1 MQSTLARHR
10 LGDIAIGDSA
20 TYENSSYEKKY
31 FYVDFSGGTDLEFDN
46 ELVSLSDITL
56 HAASFSGEE
65 QAYVVA
71 ALNELFADG
80 SIVFTAELPE
90 DAGSY
95 STIYVGSTDAFD
107 SYGLFRGISETIDV
121 GNRID
126 DDNAFVLIN
135 HIRGGIDEVVSV
147 VAHEA
152 GHLLGESH
160 ETGNGTIYDY
170 ADAGV
175 NDDTASPG
183 ADKYVYALLEW
194 GVYRLTFAEGDYSSN
209 VLSFMVATMNA
220 SVSGSTFVIP
230 GYRMVEVGTTRVG
243 SEWGVK
249 AADMEFVF
257 SNVSD
262 GIYIWDAAIRTVTLT
277 VGSTETKLFVGKLD
291 GSVVTGIETIYA
303 GNGGTGTEKSAYK
316 GDSGTI
322 GTLYGG
328 GRSGSHIA
336 GSELTLAGGD
346 YANVYGGGDGTSG
359 SSRVGHTHFYG
370 SPEGGTLSVGNLF
383 GGGKGA
389 GAAVYGEASY
399 TDNGITYQAGT
410 FMSLGTGTYQYIYGG
425 GDNGAAVDKNT
436 LVIVW
441 SATVTGSIFGGGRNA
456 NVGGSTYLVLRNS
469 NLNGAVIYGGGDG
482 GAVGQ
487 NTSVS
492 VTVNIDNA
500 AVYGGGRGAGGT
512 VAGNTLVTLSGD
524 RSFSGAIYG
533 GGKDGAKVNGGTTVE
548 LVEGQ
553 MNFSGTIY
561 AGGDN
566 ADVQGGTLLHLKQST
581 IAAAGWQLFGGGSS
595 GKVGGKATVL
605 LDAAGGFSA
614 AIYGG
619 GNGTGA
625 TVAGTEVTLSRS
637 LSSGTVYG
645 GGKNGATV
653 TGDTKVTVT
662 GSAPKY
668 DVYGGGDASDVG
680 GSTNVLVD
688 ASKLTGNVYGGGK
701 NGNVSSGTYVR
712 INAGNDAW
720 GGLTGDVHGGG
731 SNGRVG
737 GKAEI
742 FLDYGNIE
750 GNIYGGGTGSASVVA
765 GGTLI
770 NLDNAGAVVS
780 GGIYGGGRDG
790 AVVSGGAVVNI
801 LNGSVTD
808 VYGGGKNSLVE
819 GDTTLTLTGGNIT
832 GEAFAGG
839 NGGNVTGNAR
849 LVLNT
854 TVDGDIYGG
863 GRNGDVYGST
873 ALEINAD
880 FKGDIYG
887 GGSGGDVFG
896 KISIALTAGCAAA
909 DKFIYA
915 GGTGD
920 VNTAAGTGD
929 AITVTIDSPAYG
941 SAYNIVLG
949 TRNGSGAG
957 GNSTIYGDIRLN
969 LIRNG
974 AASGAASGRIY
985 MGGYRTVSGTT
996 TVTGKAYLSIGAVTL
1011 SGILFAGG
1019 YASGS
1024 GAVVTIEGGSV
1035 LTLNG
1040 TDTSGFT
1047 MLGGYATGAGAHSE
1061 IGTSSN
1067 NAGVSLTVSG
1077 GSRLGSITG
1086 GGYAVSGGSATVYG
1100 DAAITISDAARVGMI
1115 YGGGYALG
1123 GTAVNTGR
1131 TDISVNGG
1139 NAQLNYI
1146 YGGGYAGAD
1155 STSTLIGGAAIRL
1168 TNYTRGDIGIYGGGR
1183 SQSNGTVIVGNS
1195 GMSEK
1200 GAVVTIDGTTSVLTV
1215 AGGGAAFGTG
1225 STTVYGGT
1233 SITINGGSVSGKLYG
1248 GGHAADGGASYVYG
1262 DTEIVINGGTFGH
1275 IFGGG
1280 ITTGS
1285 GVSIVNGSTG
1295 ITLNCSGANVITTN
1309 SVYAGGS
1316 NNATVTGD
1324 ASITITGLGSNLVFS
1339 TGAFVVGGA
1348 PSNQGGGV
1356 GGTRTLNLTGFTGT
1370 ITATLAYFDTVTVS
1384 ADSAVH
1390 LSSNHGGYLS
1400 GVAEWNFGLA
1410 DGRTALTWDSGNGGF
1425 AGDTF
1430 NLNFNTDGFRSATV
1444 IAGGSANV
1452 INGWNNLSNTV
1463 FFNGTTGAWD
1473 SDLNAWVDSDRKWQ
1487 FGIVGDNTLG
1497 VSKIV

>member
-581 IAAAGWQLFGGGSS
+581 IAAARLAAVRRRQQREGRRQGDRSAGCRRRVFRRDLRRRQRNRRDRCRHGSHAFPLFKQRHGLRRRQ
-595 GKVGGKATVL
+595 KRR
-605 LDAAGGFSA
+605 DR
-614 AIYGG
+614 YGRYQG
-619 GNGTGA
+619 H
-625 TVAGTEVTLSRS
+625 R
-637 LSSGTVYG
+637 
-645 GGKNGATV
+645 
-653 TGDTKVTVT
+653 D
-662 GSAPKY
+662 
-668 DVYGGGDASDVG
+668 
-680 GSTNVLVD
+680 
-688 ASKLTGNVYGGGK
+688 
-701 NGNVSSGTYVR
+701 R
-712 INAGNDAW
+712 QC
-720 GGLTGDVHGGG
+720 
-731 SNGRVG
+731 
-737 GKAEI
+737 AEI
-742 FLDYGNIE
+742 
-750 GNIYGGGTGSASVVA
+750 
-765 GGTLI
+765 
-770 NLDNAGAVVS
+770 
-780 GGIYGGGRDG
+780 
-790 AVVSGGAVVNI
+790 
-801 LNGSVTD
+801 
-808 VYGGGKNSLVE
+808 
-819 GDTTLTLTGGNIT
+819 
-832 GEAFAGG
+832 
-839 NGGNVTGNAR
+839 
-849 LVLNT
+849 
-854 TVDGDIYGG
+854 
-863 GRNGDVYGST
+863 
-873 ALEINAD
+873 
-880 FKGDIYG
+880 
-887 GGSGGDVFG
+887 
-896 KISIALTAGCAAA
+896 
-909 DKFIYA
+909 
-915 GGTGD
+915 
-920 VNTAAGTGD
+920 
-929 AITVTIDSPAYG
+929 
-941 SAYNIVLG
+941 
-949 TRNGSGAG
+949 
-957 GNSTIYGDIRLN
+957 
-969 LIRNG
+969 
-974 AASGAASGRIY
+974 
-985 MGGYRTVSGTT
+985 
-996 TVTGKAYLSIGAVTL
+996 
-1011 SGILFAGG
+1011 
-1019 YASGS
+1019 
-1024 GAVVTIEGGSV
+1024 
-1035 LTLNG
+1035 
-1040 TDTSGFT
+1040 
-1047 MLGGYATGAGAHSE
+1047 
-1061 IGTSSN
+1061 
-1067 NAGVSLTVSG
+1067 
-1077 GSRLGSITG
+1077 
-1086 GGYAVSGGSATVYG
+1086 
-1100 DAAITISDAARVGMI
+1100 
-1115 YGGGYALG
+1115 
-1123 GTAVNTGR
+1123 
-1131 TDISVNGG
+1131 
-1139 NAQLNYI
+1139 
-1146 YGGGYAGAD
+1146 
-1155 STSTLIGGAAIRL
+1155 
-1168 TNYTRGDIGIYGGGR
+1168 
-1183 SQSNGTVIVGNS
+1183 
-1195 GMSEK
+1195 
-1200 GAVVTIDGTTSVLTV
+1200 
-1215 AGGGAAFGTG
+1215 
-1225 STTVYGGT
+1225 
-1233 SITINGGSVSGKLYG
+1233 
-1248 GGHAADGGASYVYG
+1248 
-1262 DTEIVINGGTFGH
+1262 
-1275 IFGGG
+1275 
-1280 ITTGS
+1280 
-1285 GVSIVNGSTG
+1285 
-1295 ITLNCSGANVITTN
+1295 
-1309 SVYAGGS
+1309 
-1316 NNATVTGD
+1316 
-1324 ASITITGLGSNLVFS
+1324 
-1339 TGAFVVGGA
+1339 
-1348 PSNQGGGV
+1348 
-1356 GGTRTLNLTGFTGT
+1356 
-1370 ITATLAYFDTVTVS
+1370 
-1384 ADSAVH
+1384 
-1390 LSSNHGGYLS
+1390 
-1400 GVAEWNFGLA
+1400 
-1410 DGRTALTWDSGNGGF
+1410 
-1425 AGDTF
+1425 
-1430 NLNFNTDGFRSATV
+1430 
-1444 IAGGSANV
+1444 
-1452 INGWNNLSNTV
+1452 
-1463 FFNGTTGAWD
+1463 
-1473 SDLNAWVDSDRKWQ
+1473 
-1487 FGIVGDNTLG
+1487 
-1497 VSKIV
+1497 

>member
-1 MQSTLARHR
+1 MT
-10 LGDIAIGDSA
+10 
-20 TYENSSYEKKY
+20 
-31 FYVDFSGGTDLEFDN
+31 
-46 ELVSLSDITL
+46 
-56 HAASFSGEE
+56 
-65 QAYVVA
+65 
-71 ALNELFADG
+71 
-80 SIVFTAELPE
+80 
-90 DAGSY
+90 
-95 STIYVGSTDAFD
+95 
-107 SYGLFRGISETIDV
+107 
-121 GNRID
+121 
-126 DDNAFVLIN
+126 
-135 HIRGGIDEVVSV
+135 
-147 VAHEA
+147 
-152 GHLLGESH
+152 
-160 ETGNGTIYDY
+160 
-170 ADAGV
+170 
-175 NDDTASPG
+175 
-183 ADKYVYALLEW
+183 
-194 GVYRLTFAEGDYSSN
+194 
-209 VLSFMVATMNA
+209 
-220 SVSGSTFVIP
+220 
-230 GYRMVEVGTTRVG
+230 
-243 SEWGVK
+243 
-249 AADMEFVF
+249 
-257 SNVSD
+257 
-262 GIYIWDAAIRTVTLT
+262 
-277 VGSTETKLFVGKLD
+277 
-291 GSVVTGIETIYA
+291 
-303 GNGGTGTEKSAYK
+303 
-316 GDSGTI
+316 
-322 GTLYGG
+322 
-328 GRSGSHIA
+328 
-336 GSELTLAGGD
+336 
-346 YANVYGGGDGTSG
+346 
-359 SSRVGHTHFYG
+359 
-370 SPEGGTLSVGNLF
+370 
-383 GGGKGA
+383 
-389 GAAVYGEASY
+389 
-399 TDNGITYQAGT
+399 
-410 FMSLGTGTYQYIYGG
+410 
-425 GDNGAAVDKNT
+425 
-436 LVIVW
+436 
-441 SATVTGSIFGGGRNA
+441 
-456 NVGGSTYLVLRNS
+456 
-469 NLNGAVIYGGGDG
+469 
-482 GAVGQ
+482 
-487 NTSVS
+487 
-492 VTVNIDNA
+492 
-500 AVYGGGRGAGGT
+500 
-512 VAGNTLVTLSGD
+512 
-524 RSFSGAIYG
+524 
-533 GGKDGAKVNGGTTVE
+533 
-548 LVEGQ
+548 
-553 MNFSGTIY
+553 
-561 AGGDN
+561 
-566 ADVQGGTLLHLKQST
+566 
-581 IAAAGWQLFGGGSS
+581 
-595 GKVGGKATVL
+595 
-605 LDAAGGFSA
+605 
-614 AIYGG
+614 
-619 GNGTGA
+619 
-625 TVAGTEVTLSRS
+625 
-637 LSSGTVYG
+637 
-645 GGKNGATV
+645 
-653 TGDTKVTVT
+653 
-662 GSAPKY
+662 
-668 DVYGGGDASDVG
+668 
-680 GSTNVLVD
+680 
-688 ASKLTGNVYGGGK
+688 
-701 NGNVSSGTYVR
+701 
-712 INAGNDAW
+712 
-720 GGLTGDVHGGG
+720 
-731 SNGRVG
+731 
-737 GKAEI
+737 
-742 FLDYGNIE
+742 
-750 GNIYGGGTGSASVVA
+750 
-765 GGTLI
+765 
-770 NLDNAGAVVS
+770 LDNAGTRIS

-1086 GGYAVSGGSATVYG
+1086 GGYAVSGGSTTVYG